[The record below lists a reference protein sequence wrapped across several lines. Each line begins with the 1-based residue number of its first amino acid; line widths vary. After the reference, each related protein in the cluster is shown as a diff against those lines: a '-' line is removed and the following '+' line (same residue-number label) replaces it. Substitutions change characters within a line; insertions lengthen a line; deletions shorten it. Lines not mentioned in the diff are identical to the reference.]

1 MAKNQ
6 QQQNNIKEQIFETV
20 TTIVDE
26 NVKDLGYNITK
37 ICEVIDDSEAK
48 YCKYKVK
55 CGLLEMNVVDDSDIP
70 EQYEKDQLV
79 RVTIPNG
86 NYNAK
91 KVIEGLYEA
100 GSYKKIIYNKASDY
114 FIPLY
119 LVNNKQYSCIP
130 GEIELNNG
138 RNIEQ
143 LLVRYAINIDTI
155 LESDSDLY
163 NSLYVKYIYDF
174 INLNDVIINGSFKLK
189 ICCEYLDSDTQQYFI
204 STKDMSGQPYNPL
217 GLTQDFIIQL
227 SDLKN
232 LRYVSVYLCQPKE
245 EQFINSNNN
254 IIKRFKANWKEF
266 ELVLGHAYDW
276 EQHTGIKLIP
286 YSNLAYGN
294 YQGDENQFIDFLW
307 YNQDSDTKQF
317 LGFSPYGPDDLI
329 DEEQYLDK
337 KQDNEQAEIAK
348 TTEGCPNDLQGYQ
361 YWEKKD
367 DLLSLINNAIS
378 SLSVVETEYSN
389 WVSNFYTDFILPM
402 EEAEKSN
409 VGIKSFWG
417 VSSDPE
423 KQKWFYK
430 VIYQYQQDWVKTYW
444 PRIDDNVRFSEGI
457 GLIFEH
463 AEHFKLYTDAQGRIR
478 NDYPRDNGISNQW
491 KDTDYCKNY
500 SVVISAMRL
509 SLAYYKQY
517 IALHTEYPN
526 KTIYLNNYNKSTIDK
541 YLEKHQVTV
550 NTDTKHIEGYIDILE
565 KAIVEHNKKINEFSE
580 VKKLLQEQS
589 DNFYINKNIEFEQFD
604 QFYMFYE
611 MMLKNIYDMQK
622 DTFDFSQINLNFVR
636 EHNHLYSL
644 LEAVEEIKNFLE
656 KIKKLEIY
664 FTQDITTL
672 SNDNSFIQHYN
683 TYGFKLNTQSIP
695 NYYSKVEDFMFFL
708 FDTKDNINNTH
719 LDNYITLLS
728 NYYNI
733 NQNKETEKLQLIPTW
748 DLDGFDNKLSVY
760 LCTSNNELDTENMLL
775 GEKKWESSSYDFMN
789 NLIPNTI
796 TKNNKEYFNK
806 TRLGKGTIPI
816 ILNKKQP
823 ETKIKII
830 IFYNHQIIAASDEIV
845 YKNNGYINL
854 FQTNENLTIK
864 PLNSFSQFAIVP
876 KKLPNSDDNHNFEC
890 VVCAKDPDTNQLTF
904 LNYPDQIFPYFTIEP
919 YSGPRAGGSSVSAS
933 GGRVLV
939 TNLSSVENNIKLT
952 FYTTLDQEDMF
963 QNEYTSFVLYKAT
976 AHYLNEKKEHI
987 LIPVP
992 VATDSNLILIGPKII
1007 YRKKNGEYLIDANDW
1022 SYSLLGTKTSI
1033 TSINYTIKYWKK
1045 TGSVTTEPFDEGC
1058 GYRELYMDGNQL
1070 KCNLLEATI
1079 DQYVPMLSVQ
1089 AIDELGQ
1096 EYKYTQPILLF
1107 REGYDVL
1114 EELSNTSNLQTG
1126 MVNNDSTIAIS
1137 ASLGEEEVVDYVVAE
1152 ETTATFNMKGRKKE
1166 DISST
1171 RTQLIDTTQK
1181 KVEILLTKDYPYY
1194 SIYSNLSFG
1203 ELILNPHSEAPLKLQ
1218 NNNNGIEFYY
1228 DGTIRL
1234 LKENLEPIIISYQD
1248 LIDGNLGI
1256 QIQQIGV
1263 IQDDEIISTCD

>member
-26 NVKDLGYNITK
+26 SVKDLGYNITK

-70 EQYEKDQLV
+70 EQYKKDQLV

-114 FIPLY
+114 FIPLH

-130 GEIELNNG
+130 GEIELNTNK
-138 RNIEQ
+138 NIEQ

-155 LESDSDLY
+155 LESDGDLY
-163 NSLYVKYIYDF
+163 NSLYIKYIYDF
-174 INLNDVIINGSFKLK
+174 INLNDIIVNGSFELK

-204 STKDMSGQPYNPL
+204 STKNMSGQPYNPL
-217 GLTQDFIIQL
+217 GLAQDFIIEL

-232 LRYVSVYLCQPKE
+232 LRYVSVYLCQSKE
-245 EQFINSNNN
+245 EQFINSNKN
-254 IIKRFKANWKEF
+254 IIKRFKVNWKQL

-276 EQHTGIKLIP
+276 EQHIGIKLIP
-286 YSNLAYGN
+286 YSNLTYGN

-307 YNQDSDTKQF
+307 YNNDPDTKQF
-317 LGFSPYGPDDLI
+317 LGFSPYGPDDI
-329 DEEQYLDK
+329 VDEEQYLDRK
-337 KQDNEQAEIAK
+337 KENEYFEKANS
-348 TTEGCPNDLQGYQ
+348 TEGCPIDFQGYE
-361 YWEKKD
+361 YWSKKD
-367 DLLSLINNAIS
+367 SLLSSINNV
-378 SLSVVETEYSN
+378 LSFLSTVETEYSN
-389 WVSNFYTDFILPM
+389 WVSNFYTEFISPM
-402 EEAEKSN
+402 EAAEKGA
-409 VGIKSFWG
+409 GIKTFWG
-417 VSSDPE
+417 VNSKPE

-430 VIYQYQQDWVKTYW
+430 IIYAQQQEWINEYW
-444 PRIDDNVRFSEGI
+444 PKIDNSVRFSEGV
-457 GLIFEH
+457 GLAFEH
-463 AEHFKLYTDAQGRIR
+463 SVHFKLYTDTEGRIR
-478 NDYPRDNGISNQW
+478 NNYPRDTEIDNSWHDDI
-491 KDTDYCKNY
+491 YCQNY
-500 SVVISAMRL
+500 SKVISAMRTSL
-509 SLAYYKQY
+509 SYYKQY
-517 IALHTEYPN
+517 LGLKNKYPD
-526 KTIYLNNYNKSTIDK
+526 KIIYLNNYSSTTINQCLETYKTDIKIETENMERTINK
-541 YLEKHQVTV
+541 LEQ
-550 NTDTKHIEGYIDILE
+550 
-565 KAIVEHNKKINEFSE
+565 AIIEHNKKINEFSE
-580 VKKLLQEQS
+580 VKKILQEQS
-589 DNFYINKNIEFEQFD
+589 NNFYDNKKIEFDQFD
-604 QFYMFYE
+604 QFYFFYE
-611 MMLKNIYDMQK
+611 SMLKNIYDMQK
-622 DTFDFSQINLNFVR
+622 DTFDFSKINLKFV
-636 EHNHLYSL
+636 EENNHLVPL
-644 LEAVEEIKNFLE
+644 FAAIETVKNFLE

-664 FTQDITTL
+664 FTQDVTTL

-683 TYGFKLNTQSIP
+683 MSGFKLNTQSIP
-695 NYYSKVEDFMFFL
+695 NYYSKVEDFMFLL
-708 FDTKDNINNTH
+708 FNTKNDINKN
-719 LDNYITLLS
+719 LENYIDSLS

-733 NQNKETEKLQLIPTW
+733 NQNKEIEKLQLISTW
-748 DLDGFDNKLSVY
+748 ELDEFDNKLSIY
-760 LCTSNNELDTENMLL
+760 LCTSNDELDTENTLL
-775 GEKKWESSSYDFMN
+775 GEKKWETSSYDFVN

-796 TKNNKEYFNK
+796 IKNNKEYFNK
-806 TRLGKGTIPI
+806 TRWGKSTIPI
-816 ILNKKQP
+816 VLNKKQS

-854 FQTNENLTIK
+854 FKTNENLIIK
-864 PLNSFSQFAIVP
+864 PLNSFSQFSIVP

-919 YSGPRAGGSSVSAS
+919 YSGPRAGSGSSISAS
-933 GGRVLV
+933 GGQVLV

-963 QNEYTSFVLYKAT
+963 QNEYASFVLYKAT
-976 AHYLNEKKEHI
+976 AHYLNGKKEHT

-992 VATDSNLILIGPKII
+992 VATDSNLVLVGPKII

-1079 DQYVPMLSVQ
+1079 DQYIPMLSVQ
-1089 AIDELGQ
+1089 ATDELGQ

-1107 REGYDVL
+1107 REGYDTL
-1114 EELSNTSNLQTG
+1114 EELSNISDLQSG
-1126 MVNNDSTIAIS
+1126 MINNNSTIAINV
-1137 ASLGEEEVVDYVVAE
+1137 AENKEEVTDSAAIKNIP
-1152 ETTATFNMKGRKKE
+1152 TTFNLRAKA
-1166 DISST
+1166 
-1171 RTQLIDTTQK
+1171 K
-1181 KVEILLTKDYPYY
+1181 KVGIPTQAQLVDPVEKKIEVLLTKDYPYY
-1194 SIYSNLSFG
+1194 SIYSNLPFG
-1203 ELILNPHSEAPLKLQ
+1203 ELILDPHSEAPIKLK
-1218 NNNNGIEFYY
+1218 NNSNGIEFYY

-1234 LKENLEPIIISYQD
+1234 LKENLEPIVISYQD